1 VAELVEKYGKDK
13 ISAELIAGG
22 GGVFQVVVDGRQVFS
37 KKEVGRFPA
46 YGEVPM
52 AIDQAMIST

>member
-1 VAELVEKYGKDK
+1 VAELEEKYGKDK
-13 ISAELIAGG
+13 VAAELIPGS
-22 GGVFQVVVDGRQVFS
+22 GGVFQVLVNGRQVFS

-52 AIDQAMIST
+52 AIDQAMITS

>member
-13 ISAELIAGG
+13 ISAELIPGS
-22 GGVFQVVVDGRQVFS
+22 GGVFQVIVDGRQVFS

-52 AIDQAMIST
+52 AIDQAMLTA